1 MAEISTRHLF
11 TLKLSAGE
19 TQQAGQTPM
28 GRRMIVPITGG
39 TFDGERLR
47 GTIEPGGADWMT
59 QRPDGVTMLDVR
71 VVLKTD
77 DEALILL
84 TYHGLRHGPPEVMAR
99 LTAGEQVDP
108 AEYYLRTTLY
118 FETSDERYSW
128 LNKLVAVATGHRP
141 PTGPIYEV
149 FEIV

>member
-11 TLKLSAGE
+11 TLKLNAGE

-28 GRRMIVPITGG
+28 GRRIIVPITGG

-71 VVLKTD
+71 VVLKTE

-99 LTAGEQVDP
+99 LAAGEQVDP
-108 AEYYLRTTLY
+108 GEYYLRTTLS
-118 FETSDERYSW
+118 FETSAEQYLW

-141 PTGPIYEV
+141 PTGPVYEV
-149 FEIV
+149 FELM

>member
-28 GRRMIVPITGG
+28 GKRIIVPITGG
-39 TFDGERLR
+39 TFGGERLR

-59 QRPDGVTMLDVR
+59 LRPDGVTMLDVR
-71 VVLKTD
+71 VVLRTD
-77 DEALILL
+77 DAALILL

-99 LTAGEQVDP
+99 LVAGEQVDP

-118 FETSDERYSW
+118 FETSDERYLW

-149 FEIV
+149 FELM

>member
-1 MAEISTRHLF
+1 MAEIITRHLF
-11 TLKLSAGE
+11 TLRLDAGK
-19 TQQAGQTPM
+19 TQQVGQTPL
-28 GRRMIVPITGG
+28 GRRLIVPITGG
-39 TFDGERLR
+39 TFHGERLR

-77 DEALILL
+77 DDALIML

-99 LTAGEQVDP
+99 LAAGDRVDP

-118 FETSDERYSW
+118 FETSDERYLW

-149 FEIV
+149 FEVA